1 MTTESNPA
9 RRQIKTPPDH
19 FDLWDHTEVK
29 NDLRGFNTFVSLIII
44 IAMCLGL
51 LAFCAPAHA
60 YDYYEA
66 ERRADERQAEA
77 ERRADER
84 QREADR
90 RADDRVFWQNEER
103 KSQEYL
109 YRYNTILNEDVRRNY
124 PRRGW

>member
-19 FDLWDHTEVK
+19 FDLWDHTEVE
-29 NDLRGFNTFVSLIII
+29 NDLRGFNTFVSPIII

-60 YDYYEA
+60 YDYY
-66 ERRADERQAEA
+66 EA

-124 PRRGW
+124 PRR

>member
-1 MTTESNPA
+1 MTTESNPT
-9 RRQIKTPPDH
+9 RRQIKTPPDQ

>member
-1 MTTESNPA
+1 MTA
-9 RRQIKTPPDH
+9 KTK
-19 FDLWDHTEVK
+19 LTQ
-29 NDLRGFNTFVSLIII
+29 GLIAGA
-44 IAMCLGL
+44 IAVAFAGGGL
-51 LAFCAPAHA
+51 
-60 YDYYEA
+60 
-66 ERRADERQAEA
+66 ADERQAEA

>member
-1 MTTESNPA
+1 MTTENKPA
-9 RRQIKTPPDH
+9 RRRLTTPPK
-19 FDLWDHTEVK
+19 FDLWDQTEVE
-29 NDLRGFNTFVSLIII
+29 NELRGFNTFISLILIV
-44 IAMCLGL
+44 AMCLGL
-51 LAFCAPAHA
+51 LAFCTSTHA

-103 KSQEYL
+103 KSREYL
-109 YRYNTILNEDVRRNY
+109 YRYETILNDGVRRDY